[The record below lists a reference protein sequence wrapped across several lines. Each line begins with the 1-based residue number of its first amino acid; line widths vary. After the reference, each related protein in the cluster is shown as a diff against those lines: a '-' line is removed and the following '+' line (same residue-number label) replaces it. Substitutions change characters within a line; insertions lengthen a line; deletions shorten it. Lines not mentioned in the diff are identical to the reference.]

1 MEDAEIIELYFRRS
15 EEAIAE
21 SDRKYGAYCSSIAWR
36 ILKSREDS
44 EECVSDTWLRA
55 WGAMPPARP
64 RFLRAF
70 FGKITRNLSLGR
82 YERDHAA
89 KRGGGEV
96 SIALDELGEC
106 VASPQGEAW
115 SCDRHVLTEVLN
127 SFLREMPAEKRI
139 IFVRRYWYFDSISA
153 IASDLGVSKS
163 KVKMTLLRSR
173 RELAEILGKEGLEV

>member
-96 SIALDELGEC
+96 SIALDELGE
-106 VASPQGEAW
+106 SPIH
-115 SCDRHVLTEVLN
+115 RRN
-127 SFLREMPAEKRI
+127 FL
-139 IFVRRYWYFDSISA
+139 
-153 IASDLGVSKS
+153 
-163 KVKMTLLRSR
+163 VKYHAQKAAAAT
-173 RELAEILGKEGLEV
+173 GKMRGAK